1 MKPAREGYE
10 YDHATHQWRE
20 KTPAQPAP
28 AQAPQPAKD

>member
-20 KTPAQPAP
+20 KPQPAP
-28 AQAPQPAKD
+28 APAPEPVKD